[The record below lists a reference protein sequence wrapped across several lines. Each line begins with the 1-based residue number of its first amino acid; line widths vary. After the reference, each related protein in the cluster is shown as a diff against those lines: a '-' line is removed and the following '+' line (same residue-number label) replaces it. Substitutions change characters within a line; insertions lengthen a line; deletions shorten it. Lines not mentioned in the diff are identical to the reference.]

1 MFVRTFVTVQLFAGP
16 PPSQQQPPCLA
27 AVLCRRHWIQP
38 KEALAS
44 IERKLDVWCNLSP
57 SPSLALSLLSRA
69 LSLYLSRSL
78 ARSSL
83 VSQNMCRI
91 VSSPRSISHITAF
104 IKVQVVCVSPC
115 LVPLSSHIR
124 STEVSFP
131 FRIVFLLS
139 FLFLS
144 VEIFQL
150 LPYLSRDFPD

>member
-1 MFVRTFVTVQLFAGP
+1 MKCVFVRTFATVQLFAGP

-44 IERKLDVWCNLSP
+44 IERKLDVWCNFFP
-57 SPSLALSLLSRA
+57 SPSLALSL
-69 LSLYLSRSL
+69 SLALSRSL

-104 IKVQVVCVSPC
+104 IKIQCVCLRLSLPC
-115 LVPLSSHIR
+115 STFISHPINR
-124 STEVSFP
+124 GF
-131 FRIVFLLS
+131 
-139 FLFLS
+139 
-144 VEIFQL
+144 FQF